1 MFFLGASPQTPGLK
15 GATQN
20 CADYN
25 QEDSKGVKNKML
37 FHNICKL
44 YLESHETV
52 IRNVKHSSRYTGKV
66 GKRGRHRKK
75 AAQLVDRTM
84 GIPHNPETRRVA
96 AVHAPGVSRMTWS
109 P

>member
-1 MFFLGASPQTPGLK
+1 MFFLGGSPQTPGLK

-44 YLESHETV
+44 YLESHETA

-66 GKRGRHRKK
+66 MEREEGTGSKGGTIGRSHYGR
-75 AAQLVDRTM
+75 QR
-84 GIPHNPETRRVA
+84 
-96 AVHAPGVSRMTWS
+96 
-109 P
+109 